1 MDLLCKAYGDASD
14 EDGEFEN
21 LGEVKYKRQ
30 CSIPPHKRT
39 CSEAYA
45 PVQSPS
51 PAVVL
56 PAQPPSRYV
65 SKRNRAILAA
75 KTTSTPSAALPLPN
89 PPTTNVEPLVGLTLD
104 SELPSDILNLLKC
117 KKNIAA
123 AKSRVSTG
131 LSVSLNGHTSA
142 VNSIQW
148 SKSHDFLS
156 LASDLSTCSNLF
168 LLHYNRNIDRRFAF
182 LKLVIVN
189 VDDHVLMDKF
199 QCTGH
204 LLASASMDQAVYV
217 WNVWNRNQQKVCA
230 LRCHN
235 AAVKDVR
242 WSSDGLSLLSCGY
255 DCSSRLVDIEK
266 GTQTQMFKEEQTVE
280 VVRFHP
286 ENSSLFLSGG
296 SKGLLR
302 LWDIRVGAVVKEY
315 LKGLGP
321 ILDVEFSRDG
331 NNFISSSDTSNSRI
345 SENTIVLWDVMRQVP
360 LSNQVYAEAY
370 TCTCVRYHPYGSC
383 FIAQSNGNYIAVFS
397 ARLPY
402 KLDKYKRYENHGV
415 WGFPVKCNF
424 NMDGQ
429 QIASGSSDGC
439 IYLYDYK
446 SSTLLKKIKAF
457 EQACVDVAFHP
468 TIPDVIASCSWR
480 GEISVFG

>member
-1 MDLLCKAYGDASD
+1 MDLLCKAYGDVSD

-21 LGEVKYKRQ
+21 LGEGKYKRQ
-30 CSIPPHKRT
+30 RPIPPPKRP
-39 CSEAYA
+39 CSEGYA
-45 PVQSPS
+45 PVQSRS

-65 SKRNRAILAA
+65 SKRDRAILSAEA
-75 KTTSTPSAALPLPN
+75 TSTPSAALPLPN
-89 PPTTNVEPLVGLTLD
+89 PPITNVEP
-104 SELPSDILNLLKC
+104 P
-117 KKNIAA
+117 
-123 AKSRVSTG
+123 
-131 LSVSLNGHTSA
+131 
-142 VNSIQW
+142 
-148 SKSHDFLS
+148 
-156 LASDLSTCSNLF
+156 
-168 LLHYNRNIDRRFAF
+168 
-182 LKLVIVN
+182 
-189 VDDHVLMDKF
+189 
-199 QCTGH
+199 GH

-217 WNVWNRNQQKVCA
+217 WNVWNKNQQKVCA
-230 LRCHN
+230 LRYHN
-235 AAVKDVR
+235 AA
-242 WSSDGLSLLSCGY
+242 
-255 DCSSRLVDIEK
+255 
-266 GTQTQMFKEEQTVE
+266 GTETQMFKEEQTVE

-331 NNFISSSDTSNSRI
+331 KTFISSSDTSNSRI
-345 SENTIVLWDVMRQVP
+345 SENSIILWDVMRQVP

-424 NMDGQ
+424 SMNGQ

-446 SSTLLKKIKAF
+446 SSNLLKKIKAF
-457 EQACVDVAFHP
+457 EQPCVDVAFHP

>member
-1 MDLLCKAYGDASD
+1 MDLLCKAYGDVSD

-21 LGEVKYKRQ
+21 LGEGKYKRQ
-30 CSIPPHKRT
+30 RPIPPPKRP
-39 CSEAYA
+39 CSEGYA
-45 PVQSPS
+45 PVQSRS

-65 SKRNRAILAA
+65 SKRDRAILSAEA
-75 KTTSTPSAALPLPN
+75 TSTPSAALPLPN
-89 PPTTNVEPLVGLTLD
+89 PPITNVEP
-104 SELPSDILNLLKC
+104 P
-117 KKNIAA
+117 
-123 AKSRVSTG
+123 
-131 LSVSLNGHTSA
+131 
-142 VNSIQW
+142 
-148 SKSHDFLS
+148 
-156 LASDLSTCSNLF
+156 
-168 LLHYNRNIDRRFAF
+168 
-182 LKLVIVN
+182 
-189 VDDHVLMDKF
+189 
-199 QCTGH
+199 GH

-217 WNVWNRNQQKVCA
+217 WNVWNKNQQKVCA
-230 LRCHN
+230 LRYHN

-266 GTQTQMFKEEQTVE
+266 GTETQMFKEEQTVE

-331 NNFISSSDTSNSRI
+331 KTFISSSDTSNSRI
-345 SENTIVLWDVMRQVP
+345 SENSIILWDVMRQVP

-424 NMDGQ
+424 SMNGQ

-446 SSTLLKKIKAF
+446 SSNLLKKIKAF
-457 EQACVDVAFHP
+457 EQPCVDVAFHP

>member
-30 CSIPPHKRT
+30 RSIPPHKRT

-65 SKRNRAILAA
+65 SKRDRAILAA
-75 KTTSTPSAALPLPN
+75 KTTSTPSAAHPLPN
-89 PPTTNVEPLVGLTLD
+89 LPTTNVEPLVGLTLD

-148 SKSHDFLS
+148 SKSH
-156 LASDLSTCSNLF
+156 
-168 LLHYNRNIDRRFAF
+168 
-182 LKLVIVN
+182 
-189 VDDHVLMDKF
+189 
-199 QCTGH
+199 GH

-266 GTQTQMFKEEQTVE
+266 GTETQMFKEEQTVE

-345 SENTIVLWDVMRQVP
+345 SENSIVLWDVMRQVP

-446 SSTLLKKIKAF
+446 SSNLLKKIKAF

>member
-148 SKSHDFLS
+148 SKSH
-156 LASDLSTCSNLF
+156 
-168 LLHYNRNIDRRFAF
+168 
-182 LKLVIVN
+182 
-189 VDDHVLMDKF
+189 
-199 QCTGH
+199 GH